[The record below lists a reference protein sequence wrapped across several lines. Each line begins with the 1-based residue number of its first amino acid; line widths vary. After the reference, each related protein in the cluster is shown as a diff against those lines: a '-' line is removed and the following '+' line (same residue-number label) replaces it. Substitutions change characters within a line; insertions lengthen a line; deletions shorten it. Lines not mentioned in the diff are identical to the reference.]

1 MLKTIKQKLGKLYR
15 VAFTRMP
22 IVISYE
28 QLCTFKDEPAIS
40 LTRAEYDAIQ
50 IAIRRYVIEGGDLR
64 SGKISRKTHGL
75 KYSVNIVDS
84 NFILSYHI
92 DRINELESYIY
103 RKKGDKTPLQVE
115 KNKKP
120 MLYDAGINLTTGKPM
135 FVKEYRDT
143 DINAAAST
151 KERHR
156 QIKKLEDER
165 NNLQALKAPC
175 LFWRRQD
182 KYYLATPYV
191 DKHDYFEWMDK
202 KCGTHEESIAIF
214 RLIVQKILA
223 LHKNGWMHC
232 DIKAENFIP
241 KRTKDG
247 MDVSLIDHAT
257 FHKISD
263 AKNIKTVI
271 GSDYYI
277 NANWKKDFEAG
288 KASYSAQND
297 IYALNVL
304 LGDVAGAI
312 STSTTNNAV
321 KDVLAS
327 IRMIKKLPINQC
339 FKAEKLLAM
348 ADDLSASLKPQASHK
363 ANMLRACSL

>member
-1 MLKTIKQKLGKLYR
+1 MFKKIKGQISKFLGAAY
-15 VAFTRMP
+15 APMP
-22 IVISYE
+22 TLISYD
-28 QLCTFKDEPAIS
+28 QLSSFNDEPAIS
-40 LTRAEYDAIQ
+40 VTRSEYNDIQNAIH
-50 IAIRRYVIEGGDLR
+50 RYITEGGDLR

-75 KYSVNIVDS
+75 KYSVNIVDG

-92 DRINELESYIY
+92 DRINALESYIY
-103 RKKGDKTPLQVE
+103 RKKGDKTPLKVD

-143 DINAAAST
+143 DINADAT
-151 KERHR
+151 RTQRQK

-165 NNLQALKAPC
+165 NNLQALNAPC

-182 KYYLATPYV
+182 KYYLATPYI

-214 RLIVQKILA
+214 RVIVQKILA
-223 LHKNGWMHC
+223 LHKSGWMHC

-241 KRTKDG
+241 TRAKDG

-257 FHKISD
+257 FHRVSD
-263 AKNIKTVI
+263 AINIKTVI

-277 NANWKKDFEAG
+277 NARWKQDFEAG
-288 KASYSAQND
+288 KASYSTEND

-304 LGDVAGAI
+304 LEDVATAI
-312 STSTTNNAV
+312 STSTTNTAV

-327 IRMIKKLPINQC
+327 IRMIKKLPIDQC
-339 FKAEKLLAM
+339 FKAEKLLSM
-348 ADDLSASLKPQASHK
+348 ADELSASLKPK
-363 ANMLRACSL
+363 ATHQTTTSLACSL